1 VNIRVKITPADSIL
15 IVSLFAISVIWFA
28 ALLISAERGGVV
40 DIHNARGL
48 YKELSLN
55 ENIAVSVPGPLGDSV
70 VQIEDGTVVM
80 LSSPCPNKVCIHTG
94 KIKYSGESII
104 CIPNKVFVL
113 IRAEKAD
120 FDAVTY

>member
-1 VNIRVKITPADSIL
+1 VNIRVKITPGDIIL
-15 IVSLFAISVIWFA
+15 IVSLFAISIIWFA

-40 DIHNARGL
+40 DIHNARGF

-55 ENIAVSVPGPLGDSV
+55 ENISVSVPGPLGDSV

-113 IRAEKAD
+113 IRAEKTD